1 MKSVKNILS
10 IAMMVIS
17 FITVIHAEEQI
28 SFDLAGTLEKAKNN
42 NKQGLYDLAVL
53 KQNGMYGVE
62 KDLKGAIELY
72 KRASAL
78 GHRSANHNLGL
89 IYYKGEGVAVN
100 YPEAAKWFSIAAD
113 RKVEDSQR
121 NLLRMYYLKE
131 VPRNEKKVEEILIDL
146 AEKGQQKD
154 IESLADY
161 YYIDLDNMILA
172 EQPTLLLAEK
182 GVLKYQS
189 RIAMIYLKS
198 NIQNPDYVKAYN
210 WFLKAAGRGDYK
222 SKIGLASLYYGGLG
236 VEKNQA
242 ESLKWFKSACRQNP
256 VETFKIFKEIAS
268 KNDLQI
274 PECE

>member
-1 MKSVKNILS
+1 
-10 IAMMVIS
+10 MMVIS

-131 VPRNEKKVEEILIDL
+131 VPRNEKK
-146 AEKGQQKD
+146 
-154 IESLADY
+154 S
-161 YYIDLDNMILA
+161 
-172 EQPTLLLAEK
+172 
-182 GVLKYQS
+182 
-189 RIAMIYLKS
+189 
-198 NIQNPDYVKAYN
+198 
-210 WFLKAAGRGDYK
+210 
-222 SKIGLASLYYGGLG
+222 
-236 VEKNQA
+236 
-242 ESLKWFKSACRQNP
+242 
-256 VETFKIFKEIAS
+256 
-268 KNDLQI
+268 
-274 PECE
+274 